1 MKGIIKA
8 IKNGIYIHKRECGN
22 STIGFHTVAE
32 LFNGELV
39 DLTGI
44 MENYFGKPTH

>member
-22 STIGFHTVAE
+22 STIGFHTVAGY
-32 LFNGELV
+32 LMVSLW
-39 DLTGI
+39 T
-44 MENYFGKPTH
+44 